1 MIKYWRSKNSLHLL
15 IKNLICH
22 LNFEIGIKFSNT
34 DYIQSELSD
43 RIYLKFKSLGYGFK
57 KPTIFFAS
65 ATIGA
70 AIALAFKAP
79 S

>member
-1 MIKYWRSKNSLHLL
+1 MLSKPQISLKLKL
-15 IKNLICH
+15 RDA
-22 LNFEIGIKFSNT
+22 FSNT
-34 DYIQSELSD
+34 QDIKSEIAV

-65 ATIGA
+65 ETIGA

>member
-1 MIKYWRSKNSLHLL
+1 MYLLDKPQISLKLKL
-15 IKNLICH
+15 SDA
-22 LNFEIGIKFSNT
+22 FSNT
-34 DYIQSELSD
+34 QDIKPELAV
-43 RIYLKFKSLGYGFK
+43 RIYLKFKSWGYGFK

-65 ATIGA
+65 EIIGA

>member
-1 MIKYWRSKNSLHLL
+1 MLKVKKFLTSLYQ
-15 IKNLICH
+15 NLIYH